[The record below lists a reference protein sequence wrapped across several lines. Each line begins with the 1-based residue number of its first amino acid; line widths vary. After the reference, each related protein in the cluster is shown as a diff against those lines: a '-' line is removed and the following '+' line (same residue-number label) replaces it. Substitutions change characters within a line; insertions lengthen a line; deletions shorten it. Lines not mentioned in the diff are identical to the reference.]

1 MKEKKL
7 CYMKVEALNN
17 KKYREVMEVP
27 KYNKGRTVA
36 NVPLKSWVDGERE
49 NLRPNT
55 LWADDR
61 YVDVTQEEVNAAKE
75 RIKKRREMEQPKLAG
90 LPKYDRKYE
99 APPSGIP
106 LYSL

>member
-7 CYMKVEALNN
+7 SFMKMEALNN

-27 KYNKGRTVA
+27 TYNKGRTVA
-36 NVPLKSWVDGERE
+36 NVPLKSWSDGCRE

-61 YVDVTQEEVNAAKE
+61 YADVTQE
-75 RIKKRREMEQPKLAG
+75 
-90 LPKYDRKYE
+90 
-99 APPSGIP
+99 
-106 LYSL
+106 